1 MGKRLRGAGA
11 GGSGAGLKRQAV
23 HDRRL
28 ERTRGQSPSYRFR
41 NDLPPRALWS
51 PLQQPGPRPLCS
63 HGMGLKQPAGLS
75 AEVTR
80 PAWSPGSPCALHS
93 SLTLQREVP
102 RCGRAP
108 HLLCPLAHRTQP
120 LGREGIKN
128 LGGQGLC
135 SIQHAFIH
143 EAPAVCQSRG
153 PGPSRE
159 AAVSIKCFVPP
170 GTWASGGLGRRA
182 RARWLLAPG
191 GSLPPSF
198 RQPQRPSPSPSSH
211 EGVTF
216 PARHVER

>member
-1 MGKRLRGAGA
+1 MIGGLNAQEDSRPPIDSGMTSRHVPYCPPCSSQGPAHFAPMGWVSSNLLASRLRSPGPPGLQVPLALCTPVLLCSERYHGV
-11 GGSGAGLKRQAV
+11 AGLPISSAP
-23 HDRRL
+23 
-28 ERTRGQSPSYRFR
+28 SPTTHSRWAEK
-41 NDLPPRALWS
+41 ALKTS
-51 PLQQPGPRPLCS
+51 VA
-63 HGMGLKQPAGLS
+63 KA
-75 AEVTR
+75 
-80 PAWSPGSPCALHS
+80 CAPFS
-93 SLTLQREVP
+93 T
-102 RCGRAP
+102 
-108 HLLCPLAHRTQP
+108 
-120 LGREGIKN
+120 
-128 LGGQGLC
+128 
-135 SIQHAFIH
+135 AFIH

-153 PGPSRE
+153 PGPRRE